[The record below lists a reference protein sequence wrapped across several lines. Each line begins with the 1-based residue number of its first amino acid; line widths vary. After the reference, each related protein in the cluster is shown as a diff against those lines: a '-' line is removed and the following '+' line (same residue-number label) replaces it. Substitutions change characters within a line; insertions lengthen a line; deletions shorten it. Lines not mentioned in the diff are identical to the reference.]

1 MLGYMESI
9 PYLYYTIKRYTMSK
23 KLKKLEKNFDIEYL
37 VDMAM
42 DSLKDGDSIEEMLR
56 WVLAS
61 AKADEWLEC
70 THPEVACADKEYDGD
85 KVIFTEFQ
93 YWGK

>member
-1 MLGYMESI
+1 
-9 PYLYYTIKRYTMSK
+9 
-23 KLKKLEKNFDIEYL
+23 
-37 VDMAM
+37 
-42 DSLKDGDSIEEMLR
+42 MLR

-85 KVIFTEFQ
+85 KVIFTDFQ
-93 YWGK
+93 YLAKGQEVLFSWSTGQTILQPVPYFYPYRGTM

>member
-1 MLGYMESI
+1 
-9 PYLYYTIKRYTMSK
+9 MSK
-23 KLKKLEKNFDIEYL
+23 KLKKLEKSFDIEYL

-85 KVIFTEFQ
+85 KVIFTDFQ
-93 YWGK
+93 YWPK